1 MRTFVLVAVCLLP
14 PLAVSATKKAV
25 HKTSTHKA
33 STKKA
38 STKKTAL
45 KSRKR
50 RSKTAQTWRNRQQA
64 PSPERYKE
72 IQQALAD
79 KGYLKATPSGV
90 WDSESVEA
98 LRRFQQD
105 QNLESSGKLDS
116 ISLIALGLGPKR
128 DAPAVTPP
136 NARP

>member
-14 PLAVSATKKAV
+14 LLAVSATKKAV

-64 PSPERYKE
+64 PSPQRYKE

-128 DAPAVTPP
+128 DAPAVTSP